1 MAFVAGKVWHLRR
14 GGLGKRCLSGFDA
27 VGATGRSAVVGVAV
41 PVGMGFV
48 GGPVPGGTGVVM
60 PAGGIGVKVPAGGIG
75 VAVPAVGIGVEEPV
89 VGKVVG
95 VPVVTKGVGVG

>member
-1 MAFVAGKVWHLRR
+1 VAFVAGKVWHLRR

-60 PAGGIGVKVPAGGIG
+60 PAGGIGVKVPA
-75 VAVPAVGIGVEEPV
+75 AVGIGVEEPV

>member
-1 MAFVAGKVWHLRR
+1 MAFVAGRVWHLRR

-27 VGATGRSAVVGVAV
+27 VGATGRIAVAV

-60 PAGGIGVKVPAGGIG
+60 PAGGIGVKVPA
-75 VAVPAVGIGVEEPV
+75 AAGIGVEEPV

-95 VPVVTKGVGVG
+95 VLVVGKGVGVG

>member
-27 VGATGRSAVVGVAV
+27 VGATGRIAVAGVAVPGGMGFVGVAV

-48 GGPVPGGTGVVM
+48 GGRVPD
-60 PAGGIGVKVPAGGIG
+60 GIG
-75 VAVPAVGIGVEEPV
+75 VAVPAAAGIGVEEHV

-95 VPVVTKGVGVG
+95 VPVVRKGVGVG